1 MSSISHGTPPALSQN
16 PVSTPAEEWADK
28 TTSALGTGSTSEPVA
43 SSGVAHNIESTS
55 TSPGT
60 EVPGAYPQDA
70 HPRSTGTTSYA
81 HSAGQVAHDAKGVAQ
96 GVADDVTHAIQS
108 AGHTAAQYLP
118 KGVVAAISPYLRKFI
133 DSIENSP
140 VGPDPNLLQLEAELW
155 QLLSMIILM

>member
-1 MSSISHGTPPALSQN
+1 MSSISHDTPSALSQN

-28 TTSALGTGSTSEPVA
+28 TTSALGTGSTSEPAA
-43 SSGVAHNIESTS
+43 SSGVTHNIESTS

-60 EVPGAYPQDA
+60 ELPGAYPQEA
-70 HPRSTGTTSYA
+70 QSRSAGTTSYT

-133 DSIENSP
+133 NSIENSP
-140 VGPDPNLLQLEAELW
+140 VGPDPNLPQLEAEL
-155 QLLSMIILM
+155 